1 MAASWINSR
10 PESLNTLFP
19 FIVNSLSMRAK
30 NCKEATDIAPSISST
45 AAYVLGNICRICAD
59 SMPSEVLSVYESI
72 GQHGLKLKDEVFV
85 IEGMSSIVSKLP
97 PAASKGL
104 ERLLSPMA
112 IDLRVAIDKNS
123 AELIVRSLEHMVAV
137 FKYAKLARS
146 RLIQEVSNCPLAQ
159 AQVLISILSIQCFY

>member
-1 MAASWINSR
+1 MLRAIARVTVRLYTGGCINWYKYFKSGIEIINVAASWINSR

-97 PAASKGL
+97 PAEASKRFG
-104 ERLLSPMA
+104 EVVEP
-112 IDLRVAIDKNS
+112 NGY
-123 AELIVRSLEHMVAV
+123 RSTCCH
-137 FKYAKLARS
+137 R
-146 RLIQEVSNCPLAQ
+146 QE
-159 AQVLISILSIQCFY
+159 